1 MPLWIVFSLSAMLCE
16 VAKVLIIR
24 KLCTGIHSRLVV
36 LASRLISAAILLP
49 MLFICGI
56 GFPLDGMFWLVILTT
71 ALITFAGSIWI
82 TEAIQFGNLT
92 IVMPMQAAV
101 PVFSLLTLWL
111 GWHETPKNESVLY
124 MLLSMAAVGWTLYAA
139 NRDKSSAGKS
149 IYTLLSLAAAVLFGI
164 STILDRVAINR
175 IAQGAL
181 AYTACWN
188 LFSAFLMAGETYRV
202 KAFQKLTVRT
212 AVPLLLYGLAATGA
226 FLTQQ
231 YAVQYSKTI
240 AGAVVNVKS
249 LVMLHLPIIVLLG
262 LVALKERPKPM
273 TLTAS
278 LSAILLAF
286 LLVRSLL

>member
-36 LASRLISAAILLP
+36 LASRIISAIILLP
-49 MLFICGI
+49 MLFICGV

-71 ALITFAGSIWI
+71 ALITFAGSIWV

-139 NRDKSSAGKS
+139 NRDKSSAANPFIRFCRWLQQS
-149 IYTLLSLAAAVLFGI
+149 
-164 STILDRVAINR
+164 
-175 IAQGAL
+175 
-181 AYTACWN
+181 
-188 LFSAFLMAGETYRV
+188 FSASQRSWTV
-202 KAFQKLTVRT
+202 WQLTVSPR
-212 AVPLLLYGLAATGA
+212 APWHIRPAGI
-226 FLTQQ
+226 
-231 YAVQYSKTI
+231 YS
-240 AGAVVNVKS
+240 APS
-249 LVMLHLPIIVLLG
+249 
-262 LVALKERPKPM
+262 
-273 TLTAS
+273 
-278 LSAILLAF
+278 
-286 LLVRSLL
+286 